1 MGKKVL
7 LVSSSGG
14 HLTHLLKIIP
24 VFKDWNRTWVTF
36 DKEDA
41 ISALNDEQL
50 IFAHFPTNRNIVNL
64 IRNFF
69 LAIKVIKKL
78 KPDLIISSGAGVAV
92 PFFYVGKLF
101 GAKLV
106 YIEVFDRTHA
116 ATLTGRMVHPITDK
130 FIVQWPSM
138 TSVYK
143 HAKNFG
149 SIF

>member
-14 HLTHLLKIIP
+14 HLTHLLKIVP

-78 KPDLIISSGAGVAV
+78 PQFTIQVQHPD
-92 PFFYVGKLF
+92 
-101 GAKLV
+101 
-106 YIEVFDRTHA
+106 D
-116 ATLTGRMVHPITDK
+116 
-130 FIVQWPSM
+130 
-138 TSVYK
+138 
-143 HAKNFG
+143 
-149 SIF
+149 